1 MAKRLI
7 PKRLFQTAQ
16 ALLRR
21 SSDVQ
26 ETASCARALTGMVG
40 EVQFSDLLQT
50 AQLTQGIL
58 TAKVI
63 QSEGNVPWPTGIS
76 RQLDPEDPAFLP
88 PLGAELPAFARDFTR
103 IGLFGQRRYAR
114 VDPWGWFGVD
124 NYPMITVWFS
134 DDEGEYCLGKLPL
147 SSDKV
152 QVEQRMSDDG
162 HGIITTQQKGK
173 LKLELF
179 HWPVVISDK
188 IAWSMVFRV
197 TALED
202 CLARVGL
209 VVSPIEMEGSH
220 PIFHL
225 QRSEK
230 GSWKANGTPIFCVSK
245 IGKALIQ
252 SRYSK
257 ESLWKKFSHPN
268 QFQQTKELNIHCSA
282 GQATGAEIYEQ
293 LLKKGETFSRF
304 AIISPPRDCKLP
316 SMSEH
321 SLWRGAVADLNE
333 IRNSGARMQ
342 IQHHQALLERATQ
355 RLLIEQSGVS
365 FASCMGAV
373 ALARLGFTR
382 IAGGR
387 LGHWLR
393 SIHMRQARNSDLLS
407 ILVWSCSE
415 FVLWTNE
422 RSWLHE
428 HSALLEKSLDLLSQK
443 ETGAGGFEFFGPQ
456 GSTRWSEIWRV
467 AALLNAVR
475 VLRGK
480 VSDWGR
486 WGLAGASAKERLKSK
501 LGTSPWSVSPEDS
514 PNGGSAALLATGWL
528 GLFDVGDEDLRKTE
542 QFIVESM
549 LHDQGVLLK
558 GGAHIASTALLLALQ
573 KRIDPALDIVT
584 NLARFASKTGSF
596 PSVRHRYRGA
606 LGDGDDAL
614 SASMFV
620 FMVLDDVLVQKGKLR
635 LNGLIQQAKELPT
648 PYGKIDIIDGKIVQK
663 LPIEIIYQES

>member
-209 VVSPIEMEGSH
+209 VVSPPYIHWS
-220 PIFHL
+220 
-225 QRSEK
+225 RSTNC
-230 GSWKANGTPIFCVSK
+230 ADVS
-245 IGKALIQ
+245 
-252 SRYSK
+252 R
-257 ESLWKKFSHPN
+257 
-268 QFQQTKELNIHCSA
+268 CS
-282 GQATGAEIYEQ
+282 
-293 LLKKGETFSRF
+293 
-304 AIISPPRDCKLP
+304 
-316 SMSEH
+316 
-321 SLWRGAVADLNE
+321 
-333 IRNSGARMQ
+333 
-342 IQHHQALLERATQ
+342 
-355 RLLIEQSGVS
+355 
-365 FASCMGAV
+365 
-373 ALARLGFTR
+373 
-382 IAGGR
+382 
-387 LGHWLR
+387 
-393 SIHMRQARNSDLLS
+393 
-407 ILVWSCSE
+407 
-415 FVLWTNE
+415 
-422 RSWLHE
+422 
-428 HSALLEKSLDLLSQK
+428 
-443 ETGAGGFEFFGPQ
+443 
-456 GSTRWSEIWRV
+456 
-467 AALLNAVR
+467 
-475 VLRGK
+475 
-480 VSDWGR
+480 
-486 WGLAGASAKERLKSK
+486 
-501 LGTSPWSVSPEDS
+501 
-514 PNGGSAALLATGWL
+514 
-528 GLFDVGDEDLRKTE
+528 
-542 QFIVESM
+542 
-549 LHDQGVLLK
+549 
-558 GGAHIASTALLLALQ
+558 
-573 KRIDPALDIVT
+573 
-584 NLARFASKTGSF
+584 
-596 PSVRHRYRGA
+596 
-606 LGDGDDAL
+606 
-614 SASMFV
+614 
-620 FMVLDDVLVQKGKLR
+620 
-635 LNGLIQQAKELPT
+635 
-648 PYGKIDIIDGKIVQK
+648 
-663 LPIEIIYQES
+663 